1 MGPRRPRR
9 TDGPGSTLPKPV
21 VRYFLDTT
29 FAIDY
34 LRSEPSALERFERML
49 TSGDEP
55 FVNDVVACELA
66 TGARPDEHAGLA
78 AFLAAVEFVQPGPD
92 VAVLAGRFRGQARSR
107 GLTLSVPDALIAAT
121 TDALG
126 AVLIT
131 RNVRDFAITP
141 VQISSY

>member
-1 MGPRRPRR
+1 
-9 TDGPGSTLPKPV
+9 

-29 FAIDY
+29 FAIDF
-34 LRSEPSALERFERML
+34 LRSLPAAVERFEQML

-55 FVNDVVACELA
+55 FVNDVVTCELA
-66 TGARPDEHAGLA
+66 TGARPGEDAGLA
-78 AFLAAVEFVQPGPD
+78 AFLIAVDLVQPGPD
-92 VAVLAGRFRGQARSR
+92 VAAVAGRWRGEARSR

-141 VQISSY
+141 VQISTY

>member
-1 MGPRRPRR
+1 M
-9 TDGPGSTLPKPV
+9 
-21 VRYFLDTT
+21 RYFLDTT
-29 FAIDY
+29 FAIDF
-34 LRSEPSALERFERML
+34 LRSHASAVELFEQML
-49 TSGDEP
+49 TSGDET

-66 TGARPDEHAGLA
+66 TGTLPDDDAGLA

-92 VAVLAGRFRGQARSR
+92 VAVLAGRWRGEARRR

-141 VQISSY
+141 VQITSY

>member
-1 MGPRRPRR
+1 
-9 TDGPGSTLPKPV
+9 

-34 LRSEPSALERFERML
+34 LRSQPSAVDRFEHL
-49 TSGDEP
+49 LASGDQP
-55 FVNDVVACELA
+55 FVNDIVACELA
-66 TGARPDEHAGLA
+66 TGARPDEDAGLA
-78 AFLAAVEFVQPGPD
+78 AFLIAVEFVQPGPD
-92 VAVLAGRFRGQARSR
+92 VAVLAGRWRGHARSR

-131 RNVRDFAITP
+131 RNLRDFAITP
-141 VQISSY
+141 ISIDTY